1 MNILSAEFFKYA
13 IAIITLIIQI
23 VAVRSGWVFPK
34 DKIFTS
40 RKNISEFA
48 AALHKNS
55 DDPDLQRIAYEYGI
69 AALTKDKNLTMA
81 QRNILLKCKN
91 PVSDI
96 DNYSKCQHLISV
108 NDEKRI
114 FKWKKWGYRFWLYR
128 KAVEVFSLV
137 FYFIGGFLTALPF
150 LYEGLASPAVIDR
163 INHLS
168 RLQKLSMASYLFAC
182 GICLALICLH
192 KISTIAI
199 AEKTIKANR

>member
-1 MNILSAEFFKYA
+1 MNIIPTEILKYA
-13 IAIITLIIQI
+13 IAIIPLIIQI
-23 VAVRSGWVFPK
+23 FAVRSGWVFPK

-55 DDPDLQRIAYEYGI
+55 DDPYLQRIAYEYGI
-69 AALTKDKNLTMA
+69 AALTKDKNLTME
-81 QRNILLKCKN
+81 QRKILLKCKN

-108 NDEKRI
+108 NNEKRI
-114 FKWKKWGYRFWLYR
+114 FKWKKPGYRFWLYR
-128 KAVEVFSLV
+128 KCVEVISLAL
-137 FYFIGGFLTALPF
+137 YFIGGFLTALPF
-150 LYEGLASPAVIDR
+150 LYEGLASPAVIER

-168 RLQKLSMASYLFAC
+168 RLQKFCMASYLFAC
-182 GICLALICLH
+182 GVCLALICLH
-192 KISTIAI
+192 KLSTLSI

>member
-81 QRNILLKCKN
+81 QRKILLKCKN

-128 KAVEVFSLV
+128 KAVEVVSLV
-137 FYFIGGFLTALPF
+137 LYFIGGFLTALPF

-168 RLQKLSMASYLFAC
+168 RLQ
-182 GICLALICLH
+182 
-192 KISTIAI
+192 
-199 AEKTIKANR
+199 N

>member
-81 QRNILLKCKN
+81 QRKILLKCKN
-91 PVSDI
+91 LVSDI

-108 NDEKRI
+108 NDEKSI

-128 KAVEVFSLV
+128 KAVEVVSLV
-137 FYFIGGFLTALPF
+137 LYFIGGFLTALPF

-192 KISTIAI
+192 KLSTIAI

>member
-1 MNILSAEFFKYA
+1 
-13 IAIITLIIQI
+13 
-23 VAVRSGWVFPK
+23 
-34 DKIFTS
+34 
-40 RKNISEFA
+40 
-48 AALHKNS
+48 
-55 DDPDLQRIAYEYGI
+55 
-69 AALTKDKNLTMA
+69 
-81 QRNILLKCKN
+81 
-91 PVSDI
+91 

-108 NDEKRI
+108 NNEKRI

-192 KISTIAI
+192 KLSTITI

>member
-1 MNILSAEFFKYA
+1 
-13 IAIITLIIQI
+13 LIY
-23 VAVRSGWVFPK
+23 STKP
-34 DKIFTS
+34 
-40 RKNISEFA
+40 
-48 AALHKNS
+48 
-55 DDPDLQRIAYEYGI
+55 RIAYEYGI

-81 QRNILLKCKN
+81 QRKILLKCKN

-108 NDEKRI
+108 NDEKSI

-128 KAVEVFSLV
+128 KAVEVVSLV
-137 FYFIGGFLTALPF
+137 LYFIGGFLTALPF

-192 KISTIAI
+192 KLSTIAI